1 MFTVELHRCLWCWQR
16 WRRDLFFA
24 AEIWTKAGADDLC
37 STFFN
42 HKETRLTS
50 HVHLLQYYEAQSTEV
65 AKLSAL
71 LSLDTAGQVPA
82 LTHVTH
88 HNEAELIFMLP
99 CTKCLQQ

>member
-1 MFTVELHRCLWCWQR
+1 MFTVKLHRCLWCWQH
-16 WRRDLFFA
+16 WRGDLFVT

-37 STFFN
+37 STFLNKANFTL
-42 HKETRLTS
+42 H
-50 HVHLLQYYEAQSTEV
+50 QYYEAQNTEA
-65 AKLSAL
+65 AKLSSL

-88 HNEAELIFMLP
+88 HNEAELIFMSP